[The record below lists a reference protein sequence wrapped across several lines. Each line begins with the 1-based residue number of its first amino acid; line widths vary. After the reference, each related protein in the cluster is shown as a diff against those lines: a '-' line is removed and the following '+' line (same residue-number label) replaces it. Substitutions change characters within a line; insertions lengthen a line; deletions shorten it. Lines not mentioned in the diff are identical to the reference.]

1 MEHYKS
7 WQGLKKQ
14 LEDRLCEPLAGRV
27 DYFLTRYHKVHNAY
41 GRAAVLLDGRELAR
55 FEWQEMY
62 KQDNDLAELY
72 KSGVSYEDGESLLKP
87 EWDEN
92 CTRHETDF
100 LAAAVSYI
108 DMPTDKALESGDL
121 IVRIFAILDSRVGKR
136 TLQKIKD
143 GGEYLALPEWVRQ
156 FYELRFEV
164 SGIK

>member
-1 MEHYKS
+1 MVHYKS

-14 LEDRLCEPLAGRV
+14 LEDRLCEPLKGRV
-27 DYFLTRYHKVHNAY
+27 TFFLTRYHKVHNAY
-41 GRAAVLLDGRELAR
+41 GRAAVMLDGRELAR

-62 KQDNDLAELY
+62 KQDSDLAQLY
-72 KSGVSYEDGESLLKP
+72 KSGVSYEDGEHLLKS

-92 CTRHETDF
+92 CTYHETDF
-100 LAAAVSYI
+100 LAAALAYLN
-108 DMPTDKALESGDL
+108 MPIDKALESDEL

-143 GGEYLALPEWVRQ
+143 GGEYLALPGWVRQ